1 MHNIKENEGIFR
13 RQDQI
18 AVTYLNGLFKNFEKK
33 YEKYPFTDEEHL
45 VKDTYP
51 KSYYSNQYWQSES
64 CVICDD
70 KYKTPVAC
78 PEIYVMDSKTMFMF
92 LAWYDEKRG
101 IFNRQ
106 TEEWITDFTGLS
118 WCYKSELCPN
128 LQLLRDVWGENGL
141 KNKLVYTEEKQNT
154 IQNEIDSAINTLTTL
169 KKQMSVG
176 KDKN

>member
-1 MHNIKENEGIFR
+1 MHNIEENKDIFR

-33 YEKYPFTDEEHL
+33 YEKYPFTDEEYL

-78 PEIYVMDSKTMFMF
+78 PEIYVMDSKTMFIY
-92 LAWYDEKRG
+92 LGWYDEKRG
-101 IFNRQ
+101 FFNR
-106 TEEWITDFTGLS
+106 
-118 WCYKSELCPN
+118 
-128 LQLLRDVWGENGL
+128 
-141 KNKLVYTEEKQNT
+141 
-154 IQNEIDSAINTLTTL
+154 
-169 KKQMSVG
+169 
-176 KDKN
+176 